1 MARSHSMTPARRR
14 ALQKAQQASARK
26 RRGKGK
32 GKLASANRK
41 LDSRKR
47 RTRKALKY
55 AGVAAAIGAGGVAAH
70 KANSVRKRKNAA
82 IKEAK
87 NIQKKNRDN
96 FRKAKEDSRR
106 DPTNKRKKT
115 LVKVHR
121 RSLRIAST
129 GSVHRAI
136 IKQHTGR

>member
-1 MARSHSMTPARRR
+1 MARPMTARQRA
-14 ALQKAQQASARK
+14 ALQKAQAASARK

-32 GKLASANRK
+32 GKLAAANRK
-41 LDSRKR
+41 YDKR
-47 RTRKALKY
+47 SKRGRKALKY
-55 AGVAAAIGAGGVAAH
+55 GLAAAAVGGAAYGGH
-70 KANSVRKRKNAA
+70 KARSIHKRKKHA
-82 IKEAK
+82 IQEAK

-129 GSVHRAI
+129 RSVHRAI

>member
-1 MARSHSMTPARRR
+1 MAYTMTPARRR
-14 ALQKAQQASARK
+14 ALQKAQAASARK

-41 LDSRKR
+41 LDSRR
-47 RTRKALKY
+47 RRGRKALKY
-55 AGVAAAIGAGGVAAH
+55 GLAAAAVGGAVYGGH
-70 KANSVRKRKNAA
+70 KAHSVNKRKKHA
-82 IKEAK
+82 IQEAK

-96 FRKAKEDSRR
+96 FRKAKEDARR

-129 GSVHRAI
+129 RSVHKAI